1 MKIRYRKVIAY
12 ITALAIIV
20 TSAPAV
26 SVNAKSSKM
35 KLSTN
40 MLATYIGYKSVI
52 RLKGAKKKV
61 TWRVTNK
68 KIVSITVK
76 GKKSQKCV
84 VTSKR
89 AGRCTLVAKC
99 AGKKYKCR
107 VVVSK
112 FSNSTA
118 QSTKKPI
125 TTKSPV
131 TVTRNPTVSPDVT
144 RKPVMSPSVT
154 KSPIVSMKPGTTTAP
169 STVQSP
175 GVSQTPSVTEGS
187 QVTSNPL
194 VTKKPLELTQVN
206 LFISTKQEDF
216 PEFTPSKSGVGTFL
230 YGQDLSDAQDRSIIK
245 YVYLAPKTKKYFIFI
260 KSFDDNS
267 EICQKWSTDKF
278 IYDFEGSSSNTV
290 YVEFVNTVNAGA
302 SISGFFGGLGKYEPA
317 ELVGLDNLDT
327 SKTEDFSYLFAYCGI
342 KSLDLNDLNT
352 SHARD
357 VSGMFFAYRFHKIS
371 GTVNM
376 SNVDDCSWMF
386 SEAAVDSDWDTNGT
400 KAFIEGLDVSNC
412 QKYNAMFSLAFL
424 NTDVDFDLDLSKY
437 RFTPCDGEY
446 DFSSMFYSVGD
457 GLAQSIKIK
466 FPADVLS
473 RKDSVVIH
481 CNHMFYNDGDAK
493 MTIEINDLFDNASV
507 GDDTQFVNDEDSL
520 CIPTFIFTS
529 KESRSNFLKKFSGFT
544 SFFETSV
551 GV

>member
-26 SVNAKSSKM
+26 SVSAKSSKI
-35 KLSTN
+35 KISTN

-84 VTSKR
+84 VTPKR
-89 AGRCTLVAKC
+89 VGRCTLVAKC

-125 TTKSPV
+125 TVTMKPIMSPSVTKSPI
-131 TVTRNPTVSPDVT
+131 VSM
-144 RKPVMSPSVT
+144 KPITSPGVT

-175 GVSQTPSVTEGS
+175 GISQTPSVTEGP
-187 QVTSNPL
+187 QVTNTPST
-194 VTKKPLELTQVN
+194 TKKPLEIIKVN
-206 LFISTKQEDF
+206 LFTSTKQEDF
-216 PEFTPSKSGVGTFL
+216 PEFTPSKSGVGVFL
-230 YGQDLSDAQDRSIIK
+230 YGQDLSGAQDRSIIK
-245 YVYLAPKTKKYFIFI
+245 YVYLAPKTKKYFVFI
-260 KSFDDNS
+260 KSFNENS

-278 IYDFEGSSSNTV
+278 LYDFEGTSDNTV
-290 YVEFVNTVNAGA
+290 YVEFVNKVNAGK
-302 SISGFFGGLGKYEPA
+302 SISRFFKNLGTYEPA

-327 SKTEDFSYLFAYCGI
+327 SKTEDFSYLFSDCSI

-352 SHARD
+352 SHAKD
-357 VSGMFFAYRFHKIS
+357 VSCMFYLYGFHKIS
-371 GTVNM
+371 GMINM

-386 SEAAVDSDWDTNGT
+386 SDATVDDDWNTNGT

-412 QKYNAMFSLAFL
+412 QKYSSMFSSAFKY
-424 NTDVDFDLDLSKY
+424 TDVDFELDLSKY

-446 DFSSMFYSVGD
+446 DFSSMFYDIRNDS
-457 GLAQSIKIK
+457 AHSIKIK

-473 RKDSVVIH
+473 KKDNVVIH
-481 CNHMFYNDGDAK
+481 CDYMFYSEGCAK
-493 MTIEINDLFDNASV
+493 MTIEINDLFDNVSV
-507 GDDTQFVNDEDSL
+507 GDDTQFVNDEDSSS
-520 CIPTFIFTS
+520 IPTFIFTS
-529 KESRSNFLKKFSGFT
+529 KESKSNFLKKFSGFT
-544 SFFETSV
+544 PFFETSV